1 MIRTMTALAFAAGLT
16 AAIPAQSHAQ
26 TPGTQNTTAE
36 ASSLSR
42 SHLSGPR
49 FGFTTFTGAVADQ
62 RRAADLETVMSQF
75 GWQFETRIMSQESGN
90 QALLEWLV
98 LVGGVESDEFNL
110 TGLFITG
117 YRLANGLEF
126 GVGPSI
132 SYNPDAAK
140 HTSSMVV
147 AGGTTIPFGDL
158 FVPLNIAIAMA
169 EGGPRLTTL
178 IGWVIG

>member
-1 MIRTMTALAFAAGLT
+1 MIRTTLTFALAAALLAPLG
-16 AAIPAQSHAQ
+16 AAAQS
-26 TPGTQNTTAE
+26 NTDADE
-36 ASSLSR
+36 SNRELVRNKLA
-42 SHLSGPR
+42 GPR
-49 FGFTTFTGAVADQ
+49 FGFTTFTGDVADQ
-62 RRAADLETVMSQF
+62 RRAADLETIMSQF
-75 GWQFETRIMSQESGN
+75 GWQFETQILSQESGN

-110 TGLFITG
+110 TGSFLTG

-132 SYNPDAAK
+132 SYNPKSEK

-147 AGGTTIPFGDL
+147 AGGTSIPFGDM
-158 FVPLNIAIAMA
+158 FIPLNLAVAMA

-178 IGWVIG
+178 VGWVIG